1 MIQHGTQVCISHAI
15 SYNNKAGLG
24 QAVFGN
30 GFMER
35 SYRAAEY
42 LFLRPCS
49 FIYHRDRRIA
59 GISPCQQLLLE
70 LSLEEKDG
78 QLVQLMGNFYETD
91 VESVLT
97 GPGKNLGLTEENIH
111 LAGSIL
117 GTYGAKNLKKIQ
129 DDYMARHPHHI
140 PLLFMM
146 DVIHGMKTIFPM
158 PLAQAAS
165 FEPEMTEKYTGRT
178 AGLDEI

>member
-1 MIQHGTQVCISHAI
+1 
-15 SYNNKAGLG
+15 
-24 QAVFGN
+24 
-30 GFMER
+30 MEQKQ
-35 SYRAAEY
+35 
-42 LFLRPCS
+42 LK
-49 FIYHRDRRIA
+49 
-59 GISPCQQLLLE
+59 QLLLE
-70 LSLEEKDG
+70 LSLEEKAG

-165 FEPEMTEKYTGRT
+165 FEPEMTEKC
-178 AGLDEI
+178 ASAAAKEAAASGLHVTFSPMADLVRDAR

>member
-1 MIQHGTQVCISHAI
+1 
-15 SYNNKAGLG
+15 
-24 QAVFGN
+24 
-30 GFMER
+30 MEQKQ
-35 SYRAAEY
+35 
-42 LFLRPCS
+42 LK
-49 FIYHRDRRIA
+49 
-59 GISPCQQLLLE
+59 QLLLE
-70 LSLEEKDG
+70 LSLEEKAG

-117 GTYGAKNLKKIQ
+117 GTYGAETLKKIQ
-129 DDYMARHPHHI
+129 SAYMEQHPHHI

-165 FEPEMTEKYTGRT
+165 FEPEMTEKCASAAAKEAAASGLHVTFSPMADLVRDDQGGGRG
-178 AGLDEI
+178 AV